1 MNRRKFIK
9 TAALSATLSQVALNP
24 AAFAQSRSS
33 RRRMTMSLVCGSL
46 GIDAGQ
52 RQAIEYAQ
60 LFGFESVE
68 ARPEYLATLAN
79 REISELRRDLRRKQ
93 LVWGSAGLPVDFRR
107 DQATF
112 QDGLQKLPKLA
123 AALERAGVRRMNTWL
138 RPASNDLTYL
148 QNFRQ
153 HTMRLQEVAKILA
166 DHDLRLGLEYVGTT
180 TSLISRKYPFIH
192 TMAETAELIEAIGQD
207 NIGYVLDSWHW
218 WQAGDSAEDI
228 ERLHADSITLVD
240 LNDAPL
246 GVPKGEQ
253 LDNRREL
260 PMATGVIDVKT
271 FLNALQNIGYDG
283 PVRAEPFNQTLR
295 DMDDQAACQTT
306 VKALKNAFQLI
317 Q

>member
-1 MNRRKFIK
+1 MNRRQFIK
-9 TAALSATLSQVALNP
+9 TAALSATVSQVALNP

-46 GIDAGQ
+46 GISAGQ
-52 RQAIEYAQ
+52 RQAIEYAH

-68 ARPEYLATLAN
+68 ARPEYLATLGS

-112 QDGLQKLPKLA
+112 QDGLLKLPKLA
-123 AALERAGVRRMNTWL
+123 AALQHAGVRRMNTWL

-180 TSLISRKYPFIH
+180 TLLISRKYPFIH

-283 PVRAEPFNQTLR
+283 PVRAEPFNQALR

-306 VKALKNAFQLI
+306 VKALKKAFELI

>member
-1 MNRRKFIK
+1 MNRRNFIK
-9 TAALSATLSQVALNP
+9 TAALSATVSQVALNP

-46 GIDAGQ
+46 GINAGQ
-52 RQAIEYAQ
+52 RQAIEYAH

-68 ARPEYLATLAN
+68 ARPEYLATLGN

-123 AALERAGVRRMNTWL
+123 DALQRAGVRRMNTWL
-138 RPASNDLTYL
+138 RPASADLTYL

-153 HTMRLQEVAKILA
+153 HTMRLKEVAKILA

-180 TSLISRKYPFIH
+180 TLLISRKYPFIH

-207 NIGYVLDSWHW
+207 NLGYVLDSWHW

-228 ERLHADSITLVD
+228 EQLDADSITLVD

-246 GVPKGEQ
+246 GVPKEEQ

-260 PMATGVIDVKT
+260 PVATGVIDVKT
-271 FLNALQNIGYDG
+271 FLNALQKIGYDG

-306 VKALKNAFQLI
+306 VKALKTAFQLI